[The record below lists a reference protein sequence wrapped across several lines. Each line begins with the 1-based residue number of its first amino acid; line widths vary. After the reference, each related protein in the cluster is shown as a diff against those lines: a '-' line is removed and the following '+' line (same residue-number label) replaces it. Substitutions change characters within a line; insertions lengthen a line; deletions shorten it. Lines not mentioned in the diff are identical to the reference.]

1 MMVAVNAT
9 SVLATYEEMYDF
21 GIVEQGE
28 GIHNGI
34 PNLPATS
41 QGKRSAMIEV
51 NNGKGVFIR
60 SDGARV

>member
-1 MMVAVNAT
+1 MMVAANAT
-9 SVLATYEEMYDF
+9 GVLATYEEMYDF

-51 NNGKGVFIR
+51 NNGKGGLH

>member
-1 MMVAVNAT
+1 MMVALNAT

-51 NNGKGVFIR
+51 NNGKGGLH